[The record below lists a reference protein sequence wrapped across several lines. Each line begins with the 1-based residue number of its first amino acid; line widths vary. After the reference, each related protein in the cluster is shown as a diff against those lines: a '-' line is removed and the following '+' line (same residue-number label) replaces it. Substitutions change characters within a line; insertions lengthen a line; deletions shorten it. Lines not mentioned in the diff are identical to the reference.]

1 MSEVRV
7 RIAPSPSGFLH
18 IGTAKI
24 ALFNWLFA
32 RHHGG
37 TFILRLED
45 TDAER
50 SDDAFVAAMCEGF
63 HWLGIDWDEGPPFG
77 GVPEKGEFG
86 PYRQSER
93 KYLHQQAVQQL
104 LDEGKAYKCFCTKK
118 ELEEMRE
125 QARAEKRPPRYD
137 GRHRDLTPEQ
147 VAEYGDA
154 PFVVRF
160 RVPEGRT
167 TIPDLVQSDVSS
179 QNSEFDDFVIQKQDG
194 TPLFHMAVVVDDALM
209 KISHV
214 IRGDDHLTNAFR
226 HVMLFEALG
235 YPLPH
240 FAHLPMVLDERGKKY
255 SKREHGANVLDWR
268 ADGFLPETLINYVA
282 LLGWTPAEEGR
293 ELFTRDEL
301 IGMFTADRFGQ
312 SAARFD
318 MKKIQWL
325 NGQHIRRLSVENLR
339 DRVLPILHAAGIDT
353 AGKDAAW
360 LTRMAAICQEKLFT
374 LNDIVAYTDFFFR
387 DIAEYEEKAVKKQFD
402 KEGAAE
408 KLAAV
413 RELLVS
419 AEPWSVE
426 TLHAGFEKLAE
437 GAGVGVGQ
445 FIHPTRLALTGK
457 SIGPGLYELAELLG
471 REECLAR
478 MDKAIAFI
486 NGLGTESAS

>member
-1 MSEVRV
+1 MTDIRV

-37 TFILRLED
+37 AFVLRLED

-50 SDDAFVAAMCEGF
+50 TDEAFVEAMCDGF

-77 GVPEKGEFG
+77 GVPEKGGHG

-93 KYLHQQAVQQL
+93 KAVHQQAVQQL
-104 LDEGKAYKCFCTKK
+104 LDAGKAYKCFCTKE
-118 ELEEMRE
+118 ELEAMRE
-125 QARAEKRPPRYD
+125 KAREEKRPPRYD

-147 VAEYGDA
+147 IAAYGDA

-167 TIPDLVQSDVSS
+167 TIPDLVQGDVTTD
-179 QNSEFDDFVIQKQDG
+179 NREFDDFVIQKQDG

-209 KISHV
+209 KITHV

-235 YPLPH
+235 YPLPK

-268 ADGFLPETLINYVA
+268 ADGYLPETLINYVA

-301 IGMFTADRFGQ
+301 ISMFTADRFGK

-325 NGQHIRRLSVENLR
+325 NGQHIRRLSVEALR
-339 DRVLPILHAAGIDT
+339 DRCLPILHAHGIDT
-353 AGKDAAW
+353 SGRDAAW
-360 LTRMAAICQEKLFT
+360 LLQMVGICQEKLAT
-374 LNDIVAYTDFFFR
+374 LNDIVAYTDFFFQP
-387 DIAEYEEKAVKKQFD
+387 IEGYEEKGVKKQFA
-402 KEGAAE
+402 KEGAPERLEAIR
-408 KLAAV
+408 AM
-413 RELLVS
+413 
-419 AEPWSVE
+419 
-426 TLHAGFEKLAE
+426 LAE
-437 GAGVGVGQ
+437 TVPFKAPALQAAFEARAEAEEVGVGQ
-445 FIHPTRLALTGK
+445 FIHPARLALTGK
-457 SIGPGLYELAELLG
+457 SIGPGLYELAALLG
-471 REECLAR
+471 REECLERVDRA
-478 MDKAIAFI
+478 AAFV
-486 NGLGTESAS
+486 ASLPAA